1 MTSLARQTLR
11 YEWRRF
17 LPAVLAIG
25 FSSLLLLLQAALV
38 LGIFGSASVYVSGSS
53 ADLWLGY
60 PGTQSVDQ
68 GRPVDP
74 NLQSLLLM
82 QPQVAK
88 VEPFYWL
95 DADWRGPAKDT
106 GGVSVYVSGI
116 DIGRDGLMFSRAL
129 SPQLRQRLA
138 LPDSVIVDRAEL
150 DKLGVGIGERAHLNG
165 HPVRVVGASS
175 GLRALG
181 GVNVVAS
188 LETARHLQGGGGNA
202 AWPAYFVARLHDPAQ
217 APQVIAQLRAGA
229 AGFGRFEAW
238 TAPDFARQAVL
249 FWMFDTG
256 AGAGV
261 LFLAA
266 VVLLVGAVITSQ
278 ALVAAVNG
286 SVREYATLNALGIG
300 MRSLRWV
307 VLEQA
312 LWVGA
317 IGVAVATVAG
327 LALIALARARD
338 VPVLFNLQVTAI
350 CMLVV
355 MVLASLSGLSALR
368 GLRRAD
374 PAVLLR

>member
-38 LGIFGSASVYVSGSS
+38 LGIFGSASVCVSGSS

-129 SPQLRQRLA
+129 SPELRQRLA
-138 LPDSVIVDRAEL
+138 LPDSVIVDRSEL
-150 DKLGVGIGERAHLNG
+150 DKLGVGIGQSAHLNG
-165 HPVRVVGASS
+165 HRVRVVGAAA

-188 LETARHLQGGGGNA
+188 LDTARRLQGGHGSA
-202 AWPAYFVARLHDPAQ
+202 AWPAYFVARLRDPAQ
-217 APQVIAQLRAGA
+217 APQVVAQLRAA
-229 AGFGRFEAW
+229 SGFGRFEAW
-238 TAPDFARQAVL
+238 SAPDFARQAVL

-261 LFLAA
+261 LFLAG

-317 IGVAVATVAG
+317 IGVVVATGAG

-338 VPVLFNLQVTAI
+338 VPVLFDLQVTAL
-350 CMLVV
+350 CMLAV
-355 MVLASLSGLSALR
+355 MALASLSGLSALR

>member
-1 MTSLARQTLR
+1 
-11 YEWRRF
+11 
-17 LPAVLAIG
+17 
-25 FSSLLLLLQAALV
+25 
-38 LGIFGSASVYVSGSS
+38 
-53 ADLWLGY
+53 
-60 PGTQSVDQ
+60 
-68 GRPVDP
+68 
-74 NLQSLLLM
+74 
-82 QPQVAK
+82 
-88 VEPFYWL
+88 
-95 DADWRGPAKDT
+95 
-106 GGVSVYVSGI
+106 
-116 DIGRDGLMFSRAL
+116 
-129 SPQLRQRLA
+129 
-138 LPDSVIVDRAEL
+138 
-150 DKLGVGIGERAHLNG
+150 
-165 HPVRVVGASS
+165 
-175 GLRALG
+175 
-181 GVNVVAS
+181 
-188 LETARHLQGGGGNA
+188 
-202 AWPAYFVARLHDPAQ
+202 
-217 APQVIAQLRAGA
+217 
-229 AGFGRFEAW
+229 
-238 TAPDFARQAVL
+238 
-249 FWMFDTG
+249 
-256 AGAGV
+256 
-261 LFLAA
+261 

>member
-1 MTSLARQTLR
+1 MTSLARQTLLF
-11 YEWRRF
+11 EWRRF

-68 GRPVDP
+68 GRAVDP
-74 NLQSLLLM
+74 GLMSLLLM
-82 QPQVAK
+82 DPEVLRA
-88 VEPFYWL
+88 EPFYWL

-116 DIGRDGLMFSRAL
+116 DSGARGLMFAHAL
-129 SPQLRQRLA
+129 SPALRQRLA

-150 DKLGVGIGERAHLNG
+150 DKLGVQVGASAYLNG
-165 HPVRVVGASS
+165 HRVRVVGTSS

-181 GVNVVAS
+181 GVNIVTS
-188 LETARHLQGGGGNA
+188 LDTARRLQSGAAGS
-202 AWPAYFVARLHDPAQ
+202 AWPAYFVARLRDPAR
-217 APQVIAQLRAGA
+217 ADAVARRLRGQ
-229 AGFGRFEAW
+229 AGFGRYEVW
-238 TAPDFARQAVL
+238 TAPRFARQSML

-261 LFLAA
+261 LFLAGI
-266 VVLLVGAVITSQ
+266 VLLVGAVITSQ
-278 ALVAAVNG
+278 ALVAAVAG

-312 LWVGA
+312 VWVGA
-317 IGVAVATVAG
+317 IGVAIATG
-327 LALIALARARD
+327 LGAALIALARSRD
-338 VPVLFNLQVTAI
+338 VPVMFNLQVTGA
-350 CMLVV
+350 CVLVV
-355 MVLASLSGLSALR
+355 MLLAAVSGVSALR
-368 GLRRAD
+368 TLRRAD